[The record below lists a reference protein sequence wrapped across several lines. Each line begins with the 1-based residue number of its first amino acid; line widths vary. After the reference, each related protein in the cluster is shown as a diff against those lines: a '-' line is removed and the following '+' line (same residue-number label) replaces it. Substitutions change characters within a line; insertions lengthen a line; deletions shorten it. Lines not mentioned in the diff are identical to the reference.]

1 MIVIVHSLLD
11 IFVFSS
17 CTLEIVSFPFCEF
30 CVITL
35 KESSKVVQLLIYFYH
50 AKVNFFTR
58 QIQFART

>member
-35 KESSKVVQLLIYFYH
+35 KESSKVVQWSIYFYH